1 MLVVALLLS
10 CGRGSPGL
18 SDGGLHWW
26 TTCGDPLCAGH
37 RDAGLPA
44 CTGSESAG
52 ASCAVAGAKCDP
64 GDNCNVELVCAASD
78 PKQGTCPVSRGRAKK
93 DIRYLS
99 AADLKT
105 YRDQLLH
112 LPLAT
117 YRYREEPEDSRLRL
131 GFLIDGHESLIC
143 VDPAR
148 DQVDLYGYASMAVAA
163 LQAQNMEIEK
173 LHEEVRELRA
183 ALSHGQSDGAS
194 PPEPKVERGPKVSA
208 SRSST
213 SPPLREI
220 PPAERKP
227 GLRVI
232 PVKPLPRKQPP
243 PDAGPPDDSPR

>member
-1 MLVVALLLS
+1 M
-10 CGRGSPGL
+10 
-18 SDGGLHWW
+18 
-26 TTCGDPLCAGH
+26 
-37 RDAGLPA
+37 
-44 CTGSESAG
+44 
-52 ASCAVAGAKCDP
+52 K
-64 GDNCNVELVCAASD
+64 N
-78 PKQGTCPVSRGRAKK
+78 PK
-93 DIRYLS
+93 I
-99 AADLKT
+99 
-105 YRDQLLH
+105 
-112 LPLAT
+112 
-117 YRYREEPEDSRLRL
+117 L

-194 PPEPKVERGPKVSA
+194 PPEPKVERGPKVSG

-220 PPAERKP
+220 PPAEPKP